1 MTAAGA
7 RTLAARSRGALAWR
21 VLRAAVLVLFSSA
34 LALRA
39 AVSILDTYYS
49 PKNKE
54 RPVRSSTRFIILHT
68 TEGSLRGSGSKL
80 QKNGEAHY
88 MVDTAGRIYRII
100 DRKRVAYHCGRSMW
114 NGLSSLDNYSVGI
127 EVVGFHDKDPTAA
140 QCTALKNLLNE
151 LKKAYKI
158 SDDKVLTHSMVAYG
172 APNQWHKRSHR
183 GRKRCAMRMAL
194 PSVRKK
200 LGLASKPS
208 TDPDVK
214 AGRLVVADREL
225 QQLLYSVEKKPAQ
238 KTPART
244 PPPKTPAPK
253 PSDKKPPA
261 TPAQTSTGQKP
272 STGQKQP
279 TTPRP
284 TSGQKPASGQGAASR
299 TPAAAASGVVDA
311 RHSPWDIAKTAYNAP
326 TTLYEFPDGTQ
337 KTGAEI
343 TNWKLI
349 PSGTKVTVGGAR
361 PEPSGD
367 VSVAAATPAQ
377 SGASGVGPAIAQPRS
392 VQTNASPASAGVPS
406 AQGRTPSGA
415 NADSDSDSDSGSD
428 APVSEEEATARYA
441 AKEAELSSLVIGP
454 NRSAWDI
461 ARDAYNA
468 PTTIYEF
475 PSGIKKTGAEIT
487 NWRAIPAGTRVTL
500 GEADAG
506 NEPEPVASLADAGFS
521 PGTLG
526 EVANAALAALAGAEW
541 NSERTIYVQPDGT
554 YFKGNELDAAKLAA
568 LSPETKVFSGY
579 KVGGPVTAKTPA
591 FAICGPSWRDE
602 GTHFLLPGGEIVTGD
617 KIDAARIP
625 PRTMVLYK
633 D

>member
-1 MTAAGA
+1 MTAAGT
-7 RTLAARSRGALAWR
+7 RTLAARACGAMARR
-21 VLRAAVLVLFSSA
+21 VLRAAVLVLIASA
-34 LALRA
+34 CALQA
-39 AVSILDTYYS
+39 AVSVLDTYYS

-68 TEGSLRGSGSKL
+68 TEGTLRGSGAKL

-140 QCTALKNLLNE
+140 QCTALKNLLDE

-158 SDDKVLTHSMVAYG
+158 PDNKVLTHSMVAYG

-194 PSVRKK
+194 PSVRRK
-200 LGLASKPS
+200 LGLASKPAI
-208 TDPDVK
+208 DPDVK
-214 AGRLVVADREL
+214 AGRLVVADKEL
-225 QQLLYSVEKKPAQ
+225 QQLLYSVEKKA
-238 KTPART
+238 A
-244 PPPKTPAPK
+244 PKTPAPK
-253 PSDKKPPA
+253 PASGKKTPAAPPPSSTKKPQPATTTPAKPPSAKPPA
-261 TPAQTSTGQKP
+261 TGP
-272 STGQKQP
+272 
-279 TTPRP
+279 
-284 TSGQKPASGQGAASR
+284 
-299 TPAAAASGVVDA
+299 GVVGPK
-311 RHSPWDIAKTAYNAP
+311 HSPWDIAKTAYNAS
-326 TTLYEFPDGTQ
+326 TTLYEFPDGTK

-343 TNWKLI
+343 TNWKAI
-349 PSGTKVTVGGAR
+349 PAGTKVTVGGA
-361 PEPSGD
+361 ETPSAPPAPPAAETAPAAP
-367 VSVAAATPAQ
+367 SATAAAPAPAQ
-377 SGASGVGPAIAQPRS
+377 PVPAVSPVAGERE
-392 VQTNASPASAGVPS
+392 PASDP
-406 AQGRTPSGA
+406 
-415 NADSDSDSDSGSD
+415 D

-441 AKEAELSSLVIGP
+441 AKEAELGSLVIGP
-454 NRSAWDI
+454 KRSAWDI

-487 NWRAIPAGTRVTL
+487 NWRAIPAGTRVTV
-500 GEADAG
+500 GEADDG
-506 NEPEPVASLADAGFS
+506 NEPEPVSTLGDAGFS
-521 PGTLG
+521 KGAFG

-541 NSERTIYVQPDGT
+541 NSARTIYVQPDGT
-554 YFKGNELDAAKLAA
+554 YFRGDELDAAKLGA

-579 KVGGPVTAKTPA
+579 KVGGPVTATNPA
-591 FAICGPSWRDE
+591 FNICGPSWRDE

-617 KIDAARIP
+617 KIDATKIP